1 MTIIYAAATPVL
13 YHFVDMGGYRIV
25 PSVAISIDNYNH
37 FLLLLLLLSP
47 HSPSSSS
54 QETATT
60 YSVHG
65 NGLNKS
71 YGRSF
76 FLEGVQLACVAITG
90 YHLSSIV
97 AVGEWAYSV
106 PLCSRAPDRGLWVNR
121 KYQVRSPVQWQ
132 SSN

>member
-25 PSVAISIDNYNH
+25 PSVAISIDNYIDS
-37 FLLLLLLLSP
+37 FLLLLSP

-76 FLEGVQLACVAITG
+76 FWKVYNWRVWQLPVTT
-90 YHLSSIV
+90 
-97 AVGEWAYSV
+97 SV
-106 PLCSRAPDRGLWVNR
+106 PLLLLVSGRTACHFLVEHQTVVYG
-121 KYQVRSPVQWQ
+121 
-132 SSN
+132 